1 MTDHTQRAAAL
12 DGVRRLAKLVPE
24 WTDTGRA
31 RQEIR
36 AVRSYLMRNGF
47 AAPDVA
53 SLADPHALAIARKAM
68 LFDTDSPGTRAL
80 ATAGMPTAGGNPLMA
95 RLRQTG
101 RVEDAAKVIEQMM
114 LQAGKA

>member
-1 MTDHTQRAAAL
+1 MTDSAQRAAAL

-36 AVRSYLMRNGF
+36 AVRGYLMRNGF

-68 LFDTDSPGTRAL
+68 LYDSDSQGARPPLTSGGS
-80 ATAGMPTAGGNPLMA
+80 AGASDPLMA

-101 RVEDAAKVIEQMM
+101 RVEDAAAVIEQMM
-114 LQAGKA
+114 FRPSKP

>member
-1 MTDHTQRAAAL
+1 MTDNAQRIAAL
-12 DGVRRLAKLVPE
+12 DGVRRLAQLVPE

-36 AVRSYLMRNGF
+36 AVRSYLMRKGF
-47 AAPDVA
+47 SAPDAA

-68 LFDTDSPGTRAL
+68 LYDADSQQGPSPATDDQ
-80 ATAGMPTAGGNPLMA
+80 LMA

-101 RVEDAAKVIEQMM
+101 RVEDAAAVIEQMM
-114 LQAGKA
+114 QRPDDV

>member
-1 MTDHTQRAAAL
+1 MIDSAQRAAAL

-36 AVRSYLMRNGF
+36 AVRSYLMRSGF

-68 LFDTDSPGTRAL
+68 LFDSDTPGTRTP
-80 ATAGMPTAGGNPLMA
+80 ATTGAPMTGGNPPMA